1 MTIMMMMMMTI
12 MMMTTDDDDDGGD
25 DDDAGDD
32 DRDCVFV
39 MRIGG
44 RVSALTPRFLYY
56 SPHAVS
62 AVMSLDFSCAVFS
75 CQSFCTFDIY
85 NATVDILVIDTVA
98 IASR

>member
-1 MTIMMMMMMTI
+1 MMMLLVMMVAT
-12 MMMTTDDDDDGGD
+12 
-25 DDDAGDD
+25 
-32 DRDCVFV
+32 RCDCVFV
-39 MRIGG
+39 TRIGG
-44 RVSALTPRFLYY
+44 PVLTLLRVSALTPQFLYY

-85 NATVDILVIDTVA
+85 IYNIIYIATVDVLVIDTLA